1 MLEYIILGFLMY
13 KEMTGYDLKQCMIN
27 STSNFFDASFGSI
40 YPALKKMEDK
50 GLVSSNEAVDG
61 GKYKKYYA
69 ITKDGETDFR
79 NWLEQ
84 EIDFSK
90 TKPDHLVKVF
100 FFGFLPKEK
109 AVNSLNKFIEEVE
122 QVHKRLT
129 EYENQVKLHAD
140 TYQLST
146 LVFGMDYYRL
156 IINWSKDLLQQLEK
170 QS

>member
-1 MLEYIILGFLMY
+1 MLDYIILGFLMY
-13 KEMTGYDLKQCMIN
+13 KQMTGYDLKQCMTN

-50 GLVSSNEAVDG
+50 GLVSSNEVVDG

-84 EIDFSK
+84 GIDFSK
-90 TKPDHLVKVF
+90 TKPDHLIKVF

-109 AVNSLNKFIEEVE
+109 AIDSLHKFIKGVE
-122 QVHKRLT
+122 QVHLRLA
-129 EYENQVKLHAD
+129 EHEKEVKLHAD
-140 TYQLST
+140 TYQWST

-156 IINWSKDLLQQLEK
+156 IINWSKDLLQEIDK
-170 QS
+170 